1 MNFIKKI
8 SLYIFIFCSS
18 SIATAQSI
26 LVNDSYTSQQLVENI
41 LVKNSSCVSIS
52 NPIATGDI
60 FTPGKKSYAYFTNQ
74 GGSFPFAEGVLLSS
88 WSSTYSV
95 GPFLREPTSGPN
107 SGTSGWK
114 GDADL
119 EQALGITNTSNATV
133 LEFNFTALTN
143 LISFN
148 YLFASNEYQDNFPCN
163 YSDGF
168 AFLIKEVGTNTF
180 QNLAVLPGTNTPV
193 SSKNVHPLIPTFNST
208 TGSKPG
214 CPAINESYFGSLNT
228 SPANTSPINYSGQTK
243 VLNAQTNV
251 VVGKTYQIKLV
262 IADQGGTFYDSA
274 IFIEAGSF
282 SSKIDLGSNRL
293 FPNNPICYGE
303 NFIIDTKLSP
313 AYSYK
318 WYRNSGI
325 TPIPG
330 AITPSLKVTDTGT
343 YKVEVE
349 LGSPNCIATG
359 EIKIEFTPQI
369 VLKNTT
375 LIQCDDNGDG
385 IAIFDLNKAE
395 AIIKNN
401 NSNLGQMFFFE
412 NKIDA
417 QKNQNLIPSPNSYTN
432 KSNNQIVIA
441 KVLDTYGCPNY
452 AELTLSISNKSIT
465 PLPPIIVCDDD
476 GFIDG
481 IHQFDLMGIA
491 TSGYFSGV
499 GNNIFVSFYSNS
511 KDAYL
516 EKNELPFFFKN
527 TIPYQ
532 QTLYARVLNGSDCYA
547 ITPIVLMVKTFDPPN
562 FKDETTSLCNGASTK
577 LIVDAGFSSY
587 LWTSGETSNTITVTL
602 PGNYSVKVTNTN
614 GCTATKN
621 YKVSASGIAIVT
633 GAIINDFAGNGNSV
647 LIEYSG
653 ISNYEFS
660 IDGSYFQDNPLFNG
674 VAPGEYLVYA
684 RDKNDCGLSIPF
696 KIYVLDY
703 PRYFTPNGDGY
714 NDFWEIKNLDFL
726 PKSTIKIFDR
736 YGKLLKQ
743 FASTG
748 SGWNGTLNGYI
759 LPADDYWFN
768 ITFEDNKIIK
778 GHFSLKR

>member
-26 LVNDSYTSQQLVENI
+26 LVNDSYTAQQLVENV
-41 LVKNSSCVSIS
+41 LVNNSTCASIS
-52 NPIATGDI
+52 NPIATGDN
-60 FTPGKKSYAYFTNQ
+60 FTLGKKSYAYFNNQ
-74 GGSFPFAEGVLLSS
+74 GGSFPFNEGVLLST
-88 WSSTYSV
+88 WSSI
-95 GPFLREPTSGPN
+95 N
-107 SGTSGWK
+107 SK
-114 GDADL
+114 APYVANVPAGDKNAWLGDYDL
-119 EQALGITNTSNATV
+119 NTVLGKSTLNATV
-133 LEFNFTALTN
+133 LEFDFTPLTN
-143 LISFN
+143 FLSFD
-148 YLFASNEYQDNFPCN
+148 YIFASNEYQSFFPCS
-163 YSDGF
+163 YSDAF
-168 AFLIKEVGTNTF
+168 AFLIKESGSTGPY
-180 QNLAVLPGTNTPV
+180 QNLAVIPNTTTPV
-193 SSKNVHPLIPTFNST
+193 SSTNVHPLIPAVIPPPAFGIN
-208 TGSKPG
+208 G
-214 CPAINESYFGSLNT
+214 CPATHETFFGAFNT
-228 SPANTSPINYSGQTK
+228 SSSPINYAGQT
-243 VLNAQTNV
+243 V
-251 VVGKTYQIKLV
+251 VMKAETTVIPNKTYHIKLV
-262 IADQGGTFYDSA
+262 IADNESTTFNSA
-274 IFIEAGSF
+274 VFIKAGSF
-282 SSKIDLGSNRL
+282 TSKIDLGSNRL

-318 WYRNSGI
+318 WYKNGAI

-330 AITPSLKVTDTGT
+330 EITPSLKVTDTGT

-369 VLKNTT
+369 VLKNTS
-375 LIQCDDNGDG
+375 LIQCDENGDG

-395 AIIKNN
+395 AIINN

-417 QKNQNLIPSPNSYTN
+417 QNNQNPISSPKSYTN

-441 KVLDTYGCPNY
+441 KVLDIYGCPNY

-465 PLPPIIVCDDD
+465 PLAPIIVCDDD

-491 TSGYFSGV
+491 TSGYFSGI

-511 KDAYL
+511 TDAYL

-532 QTLYARVLNGSDCYA
+532 QTLFARVLNGSDCYA
-547 ITPIVLMVKTFDPPN
+547 ITPIVLIVKTFDPPN

-621 YKVSASGIAIVT
+621 FKISASGIAIVT

-653 ISNYEFS
+653 IGNYEFS

-674 VAPGEYLVYA
+674 VAPGEYLLYA
-684 RDKNDCGLSIPF
+684 RDKNGCGLSIPF

-726 PKSTIKIFDR
+726 PKSTINIFDR

-748 SGWNGTLNGYI
+748 SGWNGTLNGYL

-768 ITFEDNKIIK
+768 ITFEDNKTIK

>member
-1 MNFIKKI
+1 MNFLKKI

-26 LVNDSYTSQQLVENI
+26 LVNDSYTAQQLVENV
-41 LVKNSSCVSIS
+41 LVNNSTCVSIS
-52 NPIATGDI
+52 NPIATGDT
-60 FTPGKKSYAYFTNQ
+60 FTPGKKSYGYF
-74 GGSFPFAEGVLLSS
+74 
-88 WSSTYSV
+88 
-95 GPFLREPTSGPN
+95 N
-107 SGTSGWK
+107 SGTSPFPINEGVVLSTWSSKNSEAPFDASNKGDGSLSWK
-114 GDADL
+114 GDLDL
-119 EQALGITNTSNATV
+119 EQALNITNTFNATI
-133 LEFNFTALTN
+133 LEFDFVPLTN

-148 YLFASNEYQDNFPCN
+148 YLFASNEYQENFPCN

-168 AFLIKEVGTNTF
+168 AFLIKESGTTTY
-180 QNLAVLPGTNTPV
+180 QNLAIIPATTIPV

-208 TGSKPG
+208 TGPKPG
-214 CPAINESYFGSLNT
+214 CLAANEAYFGGFNSSN
-228 SPANTSPINYSGQTK
+228 SPVNYSGQTL
-243 VLNAQTNV
+243 VLAAQANV
-251 VVGKTYQIKLV
+251 IVGKMYHIKLV
-262 IADQGGTFYDSA
+262 IADQGGNYYDSA
-274 IFIEAGSF
+274 VFLQAGSF
-282 SSKIDLGSNRL
+282 TSKIDLGPNRIA
-293 FPNNPICYGE
+293 PSNPICYGE

-318 WYRNSGI
+318 WYKSGSLI
-325 TPIPG
+325 PILG
-330 AITPSLKVTDTGT
+330 AISPSLKVTDTGT

-375 LIQCDDNGDG
+375 LIQCDENGDG

-401 NSNLGQMFFFE
+401 NSNLSQMFFYKNIF
-412 NKIDA
+412 DA
-417 QKNQNLIPSPNSYTN
+417 QNNQNPISSPKSYTN

-452 AELTLSISNKSIT
+452 AELILSISNKSIT
-465 PLPPIIVCDDD
+465 PLAPIIVCDDD

-491 TSGYFSGV
+491 TSGYFSGI
-499 GNNIFVSFYSNS
+499 GNNIFVSFYSNLT
-511 KDAYL
+511 DAYL
-516 EKNELPFFFKN
+516 EKNELSFFFKN

-532 QTLYARVLNGSDCYA
+532 QTLFARVLNGSDCYA
-547 ITPIVLMVKTFDPPN
+547 ITPIVLIVKTFDPPN
-562 FKDETTSLCNGASTK
+562 FQDETTSLCNGASTN
-577 LIVDAGFSSY
+577 LTVDAGFSSY

-621 YKVSASGIAIVT
+621 FKISASGIAIVT

-653 ISNYEFS
+653 IGNYEFS
-660 IDGSYFQDNPLFNG
+660 IDGSYFQDNPLFNR
-674 VAPGEYLVYA
+674 VAPGEYLIYT

-703 PRYFTPNGDGY
+703 PHYFTPNGDGY

-726 PKSTIKIFDR
+726 PKSTINIFDR

-748 SGWNGTLNGYI
+748 SGWNGTLNGYL

-768 ITFEDNKIIK
+768 ITFEDNKTIK

>member
-1 MNFIKKI
+1 MKSMNKKI
-8 SLYIFIFCSS
+8 VYLFICCYSYF
-18 SIATAQSI
+18 ATAQSI
-26 LVNDSYTSQQLVENI
+26 SVDDTYSAQQLVENV
-41 LVKNSSCVSIS
+41 LVNNSTCASIS
-52 NPIATGDI
+52 NPIATGDN
-60 FTPGKKSYAYFTNQ
+60 FTLGKKSYAYFNNQ
-74 GGSFPFAEGVLLSS
+74 GGSFPFNEGVLLST
-88 WSSTYSV
+88 WSSI
-95 GPFLREPTSGPN
+95 N
-107 SGTSGWK
+107 SK
-114 GDADL
+114 APYVANVPAGDKNAWLGDYDL
-119 EQALGITNTSNATV
+119 NTVLGKSTLNATV
-133 LEFNFTALTN
+133 LEFDFTPLTN
-143 LISFN
+143 FLSFD
-148 YLFASNEYQDNFPCN
+148 YIFASNEYQSFFPCS
-163 YSDGF
+163 YSDAF
-168 AFLIKEVGTNTF
+168 AFLIKESGSTGPY
-180 QNLAVLPGTNTPV
+180 QNLAVIPNTTTPV
-193 SSKNVHPLIPTFNST
+193 SSTNVHPLIPAVIPPPAFGIN
-208 TGSKPG
+208 G
-214 CPAINESYFGSLNT
+214 CPATHETFFGAFNT
-228 SPANTSPINYSGQTK
+228 SSSPINYAGQT
-243 VLNAQTNV
+243 V
-251 VVGKTYQIKLV
+251 VMKAETTVIPNKTYHIKLV
-262 IADQGGTFYDSA
+262 IADNESTTFNSA
-274 IFIEAGSF
+274 VFIKAGSF
-282 SSKIDLGSNRL
+282 TSKIDLGSNRL

-318 WYRNSGI
+318 WYKNGAI

-369 VLKNTT
+369 VLKNTS
-375 LIQCDDNGDG
+375 LIQCDENGDG

-417 QKNQNLIPSPNSYTN
+417 QNNQNPISSPKSYTN

-452 AELTLSISNKSIT
+452 AELILSISNKSIT
-465 PLPPIIVCDDD
+465 PLAPIIVCDDD

-491 TSGYFSGV
+491 TSGYFSGI
-499 GNNIFVSFYSNS
+499 GNNIFVSFYSNLT
-511 KDAYL
+511 DAYL

-532 QTLYARVLNGSDCYA
+532 QTLFARVLNGSDCYA
-547 ITPIVLMVKTFDPPN
+547 ITPIVLIVKTFDPPN
-562 FKDETTSLCNGASTK
+562 FQDETTSLCNGASSN

-621 YKVSASGIAIVT
+621 FKISASGIAIVN
-633 GAIINDFAGNGNSV
+633 GAIINDFAGKGNSV

-653 ISNYEFS
+653 IGNYEFS

-674 VAPGEYLVYA
+674 VAPGEYLLYA
-684 RDKNDCGLSIPF
+684 RDKNGCGLSIPF

-726 PKSTIKIFDR
+726 PKSTINIFDR

-743 FASTG
+743 FASTH
-748 SGWNGTLNGYI
+748 SGWNGTLNGYL

-768 ITFEDNKIIK
+768 VTFEDNKTIK